1 MLIYQKVLS
10 GFNQLVIYSYCS
22 NQQSS
27 SGLSP
32 NKVLVSL
39 PRNKSI
45 VLLFILLFVASCKS
59 TEPTINV
66 NPLIIPGDD
75 FKYLFV
81 THGIGRHCIGHSAVL
96 TNEISRQLQLTRKRP
111 LIDLIEECQTSEQT
125 LAYPEGQDEICDE
138 MPNCVALKHTV
149 RFERRLIDGSIIDDE
164 IREETYGYLVIKDL
178 MDEEEN
184 LALRVF
190 ELTWSKATEW
200 PKRNF
205 LSADFK
211 RDSGFRVNDQIH
223 NVLINSALSDAV
235 LYLGNY
241 KEQIQIPFYDAICY
255 MSIPQDQVYVDG
267 KIRDKCNFKEI
278 FESQTEILK
287 QIQLPGVTCN
297 EDGIASFELPD
308 LGNTKNTISKLP
320 KIYGVTASLGSRI
333 MFDIMNDLYSF
344 DAQRNS
350 LYELR
355 KLHDMIDYP
364 NFGAHLAL
372 SGIIF
377 QSRIKN
383 FYLLAN
389 QIPLLELS
397 NLSRPGEV
405 LQKQGFKQLSE
416 EEITNIDNDY
426 SQVLSKKVCTEEIL
440 ESQLVVLSESK
451 TKFIDKKNELQGLK
465 TEIVDKN
472 SSLKT
477 LESRERKLTYKV
489 TNIEQENSSL
499 VFKTKLFIIN
509 KLQDAFDGLED
520 FFSDY
525 RKENPSTK
533 SDKEL
538 IDSYFKTPDSEFSI
552 GQSISVEA
560 NYWWDYM
567 KDFVLEKDIEYALYT
582 IISVNTESQNGTTL
596 DDIEKIF
603 NKEIPILINQISQY
617 IEENDIDYEID
628 KNSFAFIFDHEDSDY
643 KARSEQ
649 MDRNLVEYK
658 GHIQEISSIKNRRNN
673 LEGDLIVLRRSVTSL
688 STEIDNLDALISST
702 SGQIEKSEQALKTIS
717 EELRQFED
725 SFKFLGQLVAEI
737 QNEIELISI
746 SDPADVLNYELN
758 TLQGWTEKYSF
769 YQDLKNLQIKIDTSI
784 EIPFVYSDVID
795 SHSNYAR
802 DPKVAWYIACG
813 VNSDI
818 GAEICLNKKPE
829 DIEGVAQWGK

>member
-1 MLIYQKVLS
+1 MLVYQKFS
-10 GFNQLVIYSYCS
+10 RIFNQLTFYSCCS

-27 SGLSP
+27 SDFSP
-32 NKVLVSL
+32 NGVLVLL
-39 PRNKSI
+39 PRNKFI
-45 VLLFILLFVASCKS
+45 VLLFILFCVTSCRS

-138 MPNCVALKHTV
+138 MPNCVALKHSV
-149 RFERRLIDGSIIDDE
+149 KFERRLKDGKIIDDE
-164 IREETYGYLVIKDL
+164 SREETYGYLVIKDL
-178 MDEEEN
+178 MDEDGN
-184 LALRVF
+184 LTLRVF

-205 LSADFK
+205 LGNFN

-223 NVLINSALSDAV
+223 NALINSALSDAV
-235 LYLGNY
+235 LYIGNY

-255 MSIPQDQVYVDG
+255 MSLPQDQIYFEG
-267 KIRDKCNFKEI
+267 KIIDKCNFKEV
-278 FESQTEILK
+278 FQSQTEILK
-287 QIQLPGVTCN
+287 QIQLSGVTCN
-297 EDGIASFELPD
+297 DDGIVSFEIPD
-308 LGNTKNTISKLP
+308 LENTKNTISELP
-320 KIYGVTASLGSRI
+320 RIYGVTASLGSRI

-350 LYELR
+350 INEVS
-355 KLHDMIDYP
+355 KLHDINDYP
-364 NFGAHLAL
+364 LFGAHLAL

-397 NLSRPGEV
+397 NLSRPGQV
-405 LQKQGFKQLSE
+405 LKKQGFKQLSE
-416 EEITNIDNDY
+416 EEIKNIDNDY
-426 SQVLSKKVCTEEIL
+426 SLVLSKKVCTEETL
-440 ESQLVVLSESK
+440 EKQLEEKFKYEANFNENKEDLQKLKHEIVKKDKLIRSLKARERTLEENVTSIEKENSQLVFN
-451 TKFIDKKNELQGLK
+451 TKF
-465 TEIVDKN
+465 
-472 SSLKT
+472 
-477 LESRERKLTYKV
+477 
-489 TNIEQENSSL
+489 
-499 VFKTKLFIIN
+499 FIISN
-509 KLQDAFDGLED
+509 LQDAFKGLEE

-525 RKENPSTK
+525 RKKNPSTK

-538 IDSYFKTPDSEFSI
+538 MDFYFKTPSNEFSFS
-552 GQSISVEA
+552 QSFIVGA
-560 NYWWDYM
+560 NYIFDSVKDYL
-567 KDFVLEKDIEYALYT
+567 VEKDIEYALYS
-582 IISVNTESQNGTTL
+582 IIFTNAESQNGTTL
-596 DDIEKIF
+596 ADIEKIF
-603 NKEIPILINQISQY
+603 DEEIPIVISQIEQY
-617 IEENDIDYEID
+617 IKENDIDYVVEAD
-628 KNSFAFIFDHEDSDY
+628 KFVSILEFEDSDY
-643 KARSEQ
+643 KADSEQ
-649 MDRNLVEYK
+649 IDKNLLAHK
-658 GHIQEISSIKNRRNN
+658 SLTQEISSIKNQINS
-673 LEGDLIVLRRSVTSL
+673 LDDELIVLNRNKTTL
-688 STEIDNLDALISST
+688 SSEIDILDALLGST
-702 SGQIEKSEQALKTIS
+702 SVQVEKSKQDLEAIS
-717 EELRQFED
+717 DELRKFED

-758 TLQGWTEKYSF
+758 KLQGWASKYSF
-769 YQDLKNLQIKIDTSI
+769 YQELKNLQIKIDTSI
-784 EIPFVYSDVID
+784 EIPFLYSDVID

-818 GAEICLNKKPE
+818 GADICLNKKPK
-829 DIEGVAQWGK
+829 DIEGVAQWGVE